1 MNKTDGKEDLKKMTN
16 IHILQLSI
24 ILILLIIIAVA
35 VIVARKVI
43 TNDGQT
49 PNFETEIDQMGNSDD
64 AEEEG
69 NTTNLE
75 NQTSTENETN
85 TTNTVTVS
93 NNLSVLNDWQIRLVN
108 RENPLPDDFTVELEN
123 LDASR
128 QFDKRAIGPLR
139 QMILDMRDQ
148 GIKNIWA
155 QSTYRSIE
163 YQKGLYEK
171 SINKYLEQGK
181 SQEEA
186 ERLTDEYI
194 NKPGTSEHQSGLC
207 ADLHNLSAA
216 SQVFEYED
224 VYKWLVEHCADFGFI
239 LRFPKDKTDITGII
253 FEPWHYRYVG
263 RYHAQKIMESGLCLE
278 EYCELNGLG
287 T

>member
-1 MNKTDGKEDLKKMTN
+1 MRKNGGKEKLNRLANK
-16 IHILQLSI
+16 HVLQLSI
-24 ILILLIIIAVA
+24 ILFLLIIIAVV

-43 TNDGQT
+43 TNDGQAT
-49 PNFETEIDQMGNSDD
+49 NFEIEINQMGNSDD
-64 AEEEG
+64 SEEEG

-75 NQTSTENETN
+75 NQTGTENESN
-85 TTNTVTVS
+85 TTDTVTVS

-128 QFDKRAIGPLR
+128 KFDKRAIEPLK
-139 QMILDMRDQ
+139 QMICDMRDQ

-171 SINKYLEQGK
+171 SINKYLKQGK

-186 ERLTDEYI
+186 QKLTDEYI
-194 NKPGTSEHQSGLC
+194 NRPGTSEHHLGL
-207 ADLHNLSAA
+207 AVDFNN
-216 SQVFEYED
+216 VDEGFENTKA
-224 VYKWLVEHCADFGFI
+224 YKWLLENASDYGFI
-239 LRFPKDKTDITGII
+239 LRYPKEKEDITGIEY
-253 FEPWHYRYVG
+253 EPWHWRYVG
-263 RYHAQKIMESGLCLE
+263 PEHAKKMKEQNLCLE
-278 EYCELNGLG
+278 EYVLG
-287 T
+287 SSLV